1 MISDSH
7 ESLIMLRPISSCGG
21 VGGTRTDL
29 LTHLCRSII
38 RAIASPRAR
47 PPYLHTSTL
56 IYLHTSMPLQF
67 CRSIIRALASDDRLS
82 VSAFDA
88 GVTPDP
94 GLPTVTYLQG
104 DPGNKEH
111 VGAALKGCSCCIL
124 MSTAARLGSG
134 GREGDGGVE
143 QQQQVVSLRN
153 AQLLVEACLM
163 QDVRC
168 LVYSSA
174 GTRGRLV
181 WGVGAGR
188 GLHVR
193 RPPAFPTP

>member
-7 ESLIMLRPISSCGG
+7 ESLIMLRPISSCGV
-21 VGGTRTDL
+21 VGGARTDL

-56 IYLHTSMPLQF
+56 PYLHSFMPLHF

-82 VSAFDA
+82 VCAFDA
-88 GVTPDP
+88 GVIPDP
-94 GLPTVTYLQG
+94 ALPTVTYLQG

-111 VGAALKGCSCCIL
+111 VGAALKGCHCCIL
-124 MSTAARLGSG
+124 MSTATRLGSG
-134 GREGDGGVE
+134 GGEGDRGVK